1 MPAKTSSPDFTQ
13 ALGSEVA
20 DKRID
25 ILRRLGEVG
34 SISQAA
40 RSAGVSYKAAWQA
53 LETLSNLAGTPLIE
67 KVVGG
72 SGGGGAQLTQA
83 GRQVLQGA
91 EKLAQARSAV
101 LAALQKNTPS
111 DNTAPN
117 LQGLGLRTSM
127 RNNLPCTVH
136 KLQKVGATVR
146 VLLDLGEGLR
156 IAARITQESVQLLG
170 LVPGMHVL
178 ALCKATGVKVGL
190 KLQAQDGLNL
200 IEGQVTRISRS
211 RQGGEVSIQTRTGH
225 QWVGFAPPQSGLQT
239 GMTVCATVEESGVV
253 IALPG

>member
-83 GRQVLQGA
+83 GQQVLQGA
-91 EKLAQARSAV
+91 EKLAQARSTV
-101 LAALQKNTPS
+101 LAVLQKNTLS
-111 DNTAPN
+111 DNKAPN

-127 RNNLPCTVH
+127 RNNLPCT
-136 KLQKVGATVR
+136 
-146 VLLDLGEGLR
+146 
-156 IAARITQESVQLLG
+156 
-170 LVPGMHVL
+170 
-178 ALCKATGVKVGL
+178 
-190 KLQAQDGLNL
+190 
-200 IEGQVTRISRS
+200 
-211 RQGGEVSIQTRTGH
+211 
-225 QWVGFAPPQSGLQT
+225 
-239 GMTVCATVEESGVV
+239 
-253 IALPG
+253 

>member
-83 GRQVLQGA
+83 GQQVL
-91 EKLAQARSAV
+91 
-101 LAALQKNTPS
+101 
-111 DNTAPN
+111 
-117 LQGLGLRTSM
+117 
-127 RNNLPCTVH
+127 
-136 KLQKVGATVR
+136 
-146 VLLDLGEGLR
+146 
-156 IAARITQESVQLLG
+156 
-170 LVPGMHVL
+170 
-178 ALCKATGVKVGL
+178 
-190 KLQAQDGLNL
+190 
-200 IEGQVTRISRS
+200 
-211 RQGGEVSIQTRTGH
+211 
-225 QWVGFAPPQSGLQT
+225 
-239 GMTVCATVEESGVV
+239 
-253 IALPG
+253 